1 MSQKY
6 YSQKTASFRAT
17 TIDSRQ
23 IDTSQIFISPQ
34 KGGST
39 EERKDILDIIQDS
52 SINVEDGR
60 TQPSSNQDIWR
71 HALVEEGTSSSL
83 PDFLSETLN
92 NDDIN
97 ELENFFT
104 FLLNWESETNSEEA
118 ESTSLKKSV
127 KNLFVPNCG
136 GWFNTIIRGGNLN
149 FEAETKGY
157 FVSMISMF
165 SDQQATQVLGGE
177 MGFTN
182 EEAIK
187 IRDNCSAILNS
198 SGNEAGLQPSD
209 ISKLQNTAAML
220 IVEENKTYI
229 ADVIE
234 ITEDNNVTLGEK
246 RFVLNTDFSEIES
259 GFKDNSGIYS
269 LSIDEGLVALLMSCK
284 VHTFA
289 GDLSK
294 LKNGSKAF
302 YGSCLFNFK
311 VSNLDS
317 LEDACQMFIYTCFSP
332 NLTWNIKL
340 PKLKYARQMFALAGA
355 PDRWCVDLPNLI
367 YGYGMFNSGDSLTS
381 MKKFR
386 GSLQSL
392 KVADEMFSY
401 CNLDLESLIYIFD
414 TIPTITEEEKTN
426 GILIQCAEYDQLFT
440 PGNISIGLAGKPENY
455 ETYDDWFLSE
465 LGMTVQDVLD
475 EFSAKNWT
483 VKLFSGAG
491 PYSQGQQVGSNARS
505 RGISEDKFYVSIREV
520 DGFEKMIANYISLDE
535 TKYYRVEKFGVTN
548 KPEDFLQFSSE
559 EEMCNHFGIKIKE
572 NNYREMIKNGD
583 FAKNIDLFQKLFI
596 K

>member
-1 MSQKY
+1 M
-6 YSQKTASFRAT
+6 A
-17 TIDSRQ
+17 
-23 IDTSQIFISPQ
+23 
-34 KGGST
+34 
-39 EERKDILDIIQDS
+39 EE
-52 SINVEDGR
+52 E
-60 TQPSSNQDIWR
+60 
-71 HALVEEGTSSSL
+71 TSSPSL
-83 PDFLSETLN
+83 PDFLSETLT
-92 NDDIN
+92 DEN
-97 ELENFFT
+97 ELNDFLT
-104 FLLNWESETNSEEA
+104 FLLNWEPEVNTEEVN
-118 ESTSLKKSV
+118 STSHKKYV

-136 GWFNTIIRGGNLN
+136 GWFNTIKGGSLN
-149 FEAETKGY
+149 YGEGTKGY
-157 FVSMISMF
+157 FVSMIAGF
-165 SDQQATQVLGGE
+165 TDEQAIQALGVE
-177 MGFTN
+177 MGFTD

-187 IRDNCSAILNS
+187 IRDNCFAILNPS
-198 SGNEAGLQPSD
+198 SGEAGLQPSD
-209 ISKLQNTAAML
+209 ISKLQNTNPGALL

-234 ITEDNNVTLGEK
+234 ITDDNNVILGEEK
-246 RFVLNTDFSEIES
+246 RFVLNTDFSEVES

-269 LSIDEGLVALLMSCK
+269 LSFDQGLYALYMSCK

-302 YGSCLFNFK
+302 YGSCLYNFK

-317 LEDACQMFIYTCFSP
+317 LEDACGMFVFTRFSP

-340 PKLKYARQMFALAGA
+340 PKLKYAREMFALAGA
-355 PDRWCVDLPNLI
+355 PDKWCVDLPNLI
-367 YGYGMFNSGDSLTS
+367 FGYRMFNSGDSLTS

-392 KVADEMFSY
+392 KIADEMFSY

-414 TIPTITEEEKTN
+414 SIPTITEEEKTN
-426 GILIQCAEYDQLFT
+426 GILVQCSEYDQLFT
-440 PGNISIGLAGKPENY
+440 PGVISIGLMAKPEEY
-455 ETYDDWFLSE
+455 ETYDEWFLAE
-465 LGMTVQDVLD
+465 LNMTVQDVLD

-491 PYSQGQQVGSNARS
+491 PYSQGQQVGSNTRS

-520 DGFEKMIANYISLDE
+520 DGFEKITANYISSDE
-535 TKYYRVEKFGVTN
+535 TKYYHVEKFGVTN

-559 EEMCNHFGIKIKE
+559 EELCDHFDIKIKE
-572 NNYREMIKNGD
+572 NNYTEMIKNGD
-583 FAKNIDLFQKLFI
+583 FAKNVDLFQKLFV